1 MTKSKQETIYGERIP
16 LNELSLE
23 APFISDTSKSGIL
36 GKIADAYKNLS
47 LVMAGMYT
55 GLNCYGAPY
64 FHREIDGDEGENK
77 TDNLSLIHI

>member
-16 LNELSLE
+16 FNELSLE
-23 APFISDTSKSGIL
+23 TPFISDTSKSGIL

-77 TDNLSLIHI
+77 TDNRPV

>member
-77 TDNLSLIHI
+77 TDNRPV